1 MKKVLKIQDLD
12 CANCALKIEERV
24 SKLDGV
30 ENASV
35 NFLTQKISLEIDDD
49 RSEDILKS
57 IQKVVKSVEPN
68 STLIF

>member
-1 MKKVLKIQDLD
+1 MKKVLKIRDLD

-30 ENASV
+30 EKASV
-35 NFLTQKISLEIDDD
+35 NFLTQKMSLEIDDD
-49 RSEDILKS
+49 RSDDILKS